1 MTARRDLARACA
13 LVLAIL
19 AVLVVG
25 YSGVAVAAEP
35 ALVMAHPTT
44 GTSTNEQAP
53 SFSGTTTDPL
63 DPVTLVIYAGAS
75 ASGTPVQEQTLLA
88 PTEVSADEGTWE
100 IVPAVPLAQ
109 GQYTAQ
115 VEQTNSELETGK
127 SNAVT
132 FTIDTTPPDVT
143 ISAVASPTREATP
156 TLTGD
161 AGLAAGDEPTVSVTV
176 HEGATVSGAI
186 IASAEVPGGTGA
198 WSYETPHLAD
208 GTYTAQATQK
218 DEAGNL
224 GTSSAVTF
232 RVDTTPPA
240 VTIDAVPTPT
250 KVTEPTLAGAAGVAL
265 GDEPTVTV
273 KIHEGS
279 SVSGKVLATK
289 SVTPTEGAWSY
300 KSAHLA
306 DGTYTAQASQEDE
319 AGNPG
324 TSAAVTFRV
333 DTTPPV
339 VSINA
344 VPTPTNDTEPLLSG
358 VGGEA
363 LGDQPK
369 ATVTI
374 YEGTSVS
381 GKVLLSEPVAVNSGA
396 WSYKSAHLADGTY
409 TARASQSDEAGNVG
423 TSAAVTF
430 TVDTKPPAVSI
441 EQPPTPSKD
450 TEPTLTG
457 DAGAEP
463 GDHENVTVTVYAG
476 VSTAGSVVESKSV
489 SAGGGKWSYKVAH
502 LADGTYTAQAFQ
514 TDEAG
519 NVGTSTAVTFR
530 VDTTPPVV
538 SIETVPTPT
547 NDAQPVL
554 SGAAGIALGDD
565 PSVTVTVYA
574 GASVSGKVVVAQAVS
589 GAGGVWSYKAALPAD
604 GGQYTA
610 QALQSDEAG
619 NVGVSAA
626 VTFTVDTTKPAVSLT
641 SPENHV
647 EINGSRPTFSGSAG
661 DEPGDDPLIT
671 LRIYSGG
678 SVLDSLYTKV
688 ENIKPEGDHHWTT
701 GADGPA
707 LPNGEYTAIAEQSD
721 DAGNLGKSE
730 PPVTFTI
737 ATVVTLD
744 TSRFVQRAPG
754 LFTGPTPSFDG
765 TASTASGDGESVILS
780 IYEGLVATG
789 TPVVKLE
796 GKLNGSGAWA
806 VGPVPALEG
815 GTYTVQAE
823 QVDSGVK
830 DLVEA
835 TFTVDASSPQPTIT
849 APVNSSTTSIPSQVI
864 EGSAGTEEGDLPT
877 IMVHLYAGPAVAGAP
892 LQTVVTAAAA
902 DGNWSATFGGLS
914 PGTYTAQAEQGDDV
928 GNVGYS
934 NAVTFTFTQ
943 PPAGATPSA
952 PNASFRWIPSAP
964 HPGEP
969 VTLIS
974 TSTDPSSPITGFAWA
989 LAGNGAFTPGEST
1002 LTTSF
1007 ATAGAHSVQLQ
1018 VTDANGRSSTV
1029 AETIAVTSSA
1039 PALIQPFPIV
1049 RMAGSYNAAGARISV
1064 LTVQAPVG
1072 ATVRVKCRGVGC
1084 PTKSETVVVASGAK
1098 SKRGTVLVT
1107 LKRFERP
1114 LHAGAVLEILVS
1126 YHGEIGKFTRFVI
1139 HHGKSPSRQDLCLN
1153 PAGTT
1158 PIQCPS

>member
-1 MTARRDLARACA
+1 V
-13 LVLAIL
+13 LVIL
-19 AVLVVG
+19 AVLVLG

-44 GTSTNEQAP
+44 GISTNEQTP

-63 DPVTLVIYAGAS
+63 DPVTLVIYAGTS
-75 ASGTPVQEQTLLA
+75 VGGTPVQEQTLLA
-88 PTEVSADEGTWE
+88 PTEVSAEEGTWE

-143 ISAVASPTREATP
+143 ISAVASPTKETTP

-161 AGLAAGDEPTVSVTV
+161 AGLAVGDEPTVSVTIY
-176 HEGATVSGAI
+176 EGAIVGGNV
-186 IASAEVPGGTGA
+186 IASAEVPAGTGV
-198 WSYETPHLAD
+198 WSYQTPDLAD
-208 GTYTAQATQK
+208 GTYTAQATQS
-218 DEAGNL
+218 DEAGNV
-224 GTSSAVTF
+224 GTSAAVTF

-240 VTIDAVPTPT
+240 VTIDPVPTPA
-250 KVTEPTLAGAAGVAL
+250 KDTEPTLAGAAGVAL

-279 SVSGKVLATK
+279 SVSGKVLVSKGVMA
-289 SVTPTEGAWSY
+289 SGDAWSY

-306 DGTYTAQASQEDE
+306 DGTYTAQATQSDE
-319 AGNPG
+319 AGNVG

-339 VSINA
+339 VSIDA
-344 VPTPTNDTEPLLSG
+344 VPTPTNDAEPLLSG
-358 VGGEA
+358 TGGVT
-363 LGDQPK
+363 LGDEPRV
-369 ATVTI
+369 TVTI
-374 YEGTSVS
+374 YEGASVS
-381 GKVLLSEPVAVNSGA
+381 GKVLLSEAVAVNSGA

-409 TARASQSDEAGNVG
+409 TAQASQSDEAGNVG

-430 TVDTKPPAVSI
+430 RVDTTPPAVSI

-450 TEPTLTG
+450 TEPTLIG
-457 DAGAEP
+457 DAGVEP
-463 GDHENVTVTVYAG
+463 GDHASVTVTIYAG
-476 VSTAGSVVESKSV
+476 DSTAGSVVESKSV
-489 SAGGGKWSYKVAH
+489 TASGGKWSYKVAR

-519 NVGTSTAVTFR
+519 NVGTSAAVTFR
-530 VDTTPPVV
+530 VDTTPPAV
-538 SIETVPTPT
+538 SIEAVPTPT
-547 NDAQPVL
+547 NDEEPVL
-554 SGAAGIALGDD
+554 SGAAGVSLGDE
-565 PSVTVTVYA
+565 PSVTITIYA
-574 GASVSGKVVVAQAVS
+574 GASVGGKVVVAQAVS
-589 GAGGVWSYKAALPAD
+589 GAGGTWSYKAAHLTE
-604 GGQYTA
+604 GEYTA
-610 QALQSDEAG
+610 QASQSDEAG
-619 NVGVSAA
+619 NVGFGKA
-626 VTFTVDTTKPAVSLT
+626 VTFSVDTTPPAVSLT
-641 SPENHV
+641 SPESHV
-647 EINGSRPTFSGSAG
+647 ELNGSRPTFSGSAG

-671 LRIYSGG
+671 LKIYSGS
-678 SVLDSLYTKV
+678 SVSDSLYTKV
-688 ENIKPEGDHHWTT
+688 EVKPEADHHWTT
-701 GADGPA
+701 GVDGPA

-721 DAGNLGKSE
+721 DAGNVGKSK

-744 TSRFVQRAPG
+744 TSRFVQRASG

-765 TASTASGDGESVILS
+765 TAGTVSGDGESVILS
-780 IYEGLVATG
+780 IYEGVVASG
-789 TPVVKLE
+789 TPLVKLE
-796 GKLNGSGAWA
+796 GKLNGAGAWA
-806 VGPVPALEG
+806 VGPVPRLED
-815 GTYTVQAE
+815 GTYIVQAE

-830 DLVEA
+830 YLVEA
-835 TFTVDASSPQPTIT
+835 TFTVDTNSPQPVIT
-849 APVNSSTTSIPSQVI
+849 APANSSTTFIPSQAI

-892 LQTVVTAAAA
+892 LQTIATAAAA
-902 DGNWSATFGGLS
+902 DGSWSATFGGLS

-934 NAVTFTFTQ
+934 NAVTFTFT
-943 PPAGATPSA
+943 APSA
-952 PNASFRWIPSAP
+952 GVTPQAPTASFRWIPSAP

-989 LAGNGAFTPGEST
+989 QAGNGAFAQGEST

-1007 ATAGAHSVQLQ
+1007 AMAGSHSVQLQ
-1018 VTDANGRSSTV
+1018 VSDASGLTSTV
-1029 AETIAVTSSA
+1029 AETIAVTNSA
-1039 PALIQPFPIV
+1039 PVLIQPFPIV
-1049 RMAGSYNAAGARISV
+1049 RMAGSYNAAGARISL
-1064 LTVQAPVG
+1064 LTVQAPAG

-1084 PTKSETVVVASGAK
+1084 PTKSETVVVATRAK
-1098 SKRGTVLVT
+1098 SKPGTVLVT

-1139 HHGKSPSRQDLCLN
+1139 HHGRLPSRQDLCLN